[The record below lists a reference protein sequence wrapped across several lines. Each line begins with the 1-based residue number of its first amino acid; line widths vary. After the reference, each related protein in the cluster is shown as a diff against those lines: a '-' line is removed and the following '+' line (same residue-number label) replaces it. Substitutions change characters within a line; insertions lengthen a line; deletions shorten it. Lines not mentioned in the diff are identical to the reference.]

1 MLHIEQMSLTR
12 RDKQRD
18 FRVTLPSLTLAPGEI
33 GALTGFSGC
42 GKSTLLEMIGLI
54 LQPDTL
60 RRYQLDAQTDITA
73 DVTENDTA
81 ILAGLRARHFGF
93 MLQNGGLLPYLTV
106 RQNIQ
111 LPRQVTGLPAE
122 SSLTESAIDHLNLRP
137 LLNHYP
143 KQLSIGE
150 RQRVAFIRAIAH
162 QPAILLADEPTAAL
176 DPVNAQSLY
185 SLITGIVKELKIT
198 ALIVSH
204 DWTLVDK
211 FGFAHYHAYM
221 EENGSVFK
229 KQ

>member
-81 ILAGLRARHFGF
+81 VLAGLRARHFGF

-111 LPRQVTGLPAE
+111 LPRQVAGLPAE

-143 KQLSIGE
+143 K
-150 RQRVAFIRAIAH
+150 
-162 QPAILLADEPTAAL
+162 
-176 DPVNAQSLY
+176 
-185 SLITGIVKELKIT
+185 
-198 ALIVSH
+198 
-204 DWTLVDK
+204 
-211 FGFAHYHAYM
+211 
-221 EENGSVFK
+221 
-229 KQ
+229 